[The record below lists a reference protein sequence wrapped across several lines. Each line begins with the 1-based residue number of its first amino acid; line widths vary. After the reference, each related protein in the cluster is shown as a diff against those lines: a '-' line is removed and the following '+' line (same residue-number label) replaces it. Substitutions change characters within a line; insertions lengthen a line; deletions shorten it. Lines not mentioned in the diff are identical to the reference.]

1 MVEPAEIPSSP
12 APWEAHGGGG
22 MGRVFS
28 ASTDGLGKEDRGHSF
43 IQQAF
48 IPSTRGCPQGEDNT
62 VPALKWLNI

>member
-1 MVEPAEIPSSP
+1 MVEAAEIPSSP

-22 MGRVFS
+22 MGRVSS

-48 IPSTRGCPQGEDNT
+48 IPST
-62 VPALKWLNI
+62 